1 MSLLSRVRHFAY
13 SFYDYR
19 AAAINTATVSLAVIH
34 IPDQIGDAMSV
45 FPLIR
50 SLEYHRIDRLI
61 IVASR
66 LNRPVFDALSLRQ
79 TTLTVIS
86 MPCQDGA
93 TYQEIK
99 AVAGKIRKEYGVPDL
114 CIEAMRKKNFKTML
128 FISRL
133 RAKTNLQVVGL
144 TMKCYSPLCQTASRM
159 DQVFRAPVP
168 MTWSVLMREAGFP
181 PVRPAFEFPLSD
193 RVLDEVS
200 QETRQFGHYIA
211 LNLDGSVAERT
222 FSLATASK
230 LIARITSETSL
241 PVVIVHGPDGRD
253 KATALTRLYD
263 RVHRISLPPS
273 IARSAAVIKNATLAI
288 TPDTSVLHMASAYN
302 IPAIAVY
309 ANYKTRWPAMQD
321 ISEAIVVGSQIDNI
335 DLDEFRTVLRRLIVR
350 AGRHRPLEHQD
361 TVARPLPH
369 AR

>member
-1 MSLLSRVRHFAY
+1 MSLLSGLRHFAY
-13 SFYDYR
+13 SFYDYP
-19 AAAINTATVSLAVIH
+19 AAAINTDTVSLAVIH
-34 IPDQIGDAMSV
+34 IPDQIGDAMSI

-66 LNRPVFDALSLRQ
+66 LNRPVFDALTLRH

-86 MPCQDGA
+86 MPCQDEA
-93 TYQEIK
+93 TYQDIK

-133 RAKTNLQVVGL
+133 RAKTNLQAVGL
-144 TMKCYSPLCQTASRM
+144 TMKCYSPLCQIASRM

-181 PVRPAFEFPLSD
+181 SVRPAFEFPLSAH
-193 RVLDEVS
+193 VLDEVS
-200 QETRQFGHYIA
+200 QETQQFDPYIA

-222 FSLATASK
+222 FSLATAIK
-230 LIARITSETSL
+230 LIARITGETKM
-241 PVVIVHGPDGRD
+241 PVVIVHGPDGCD
-253 KATALTRLYD
+253 KATVLTRLYN

-273 IARSAAVIKNATLAI
+273 IARSAAVIKNATFAI

-335 DLDEFRTVLRRLIVR
+335 DLDEFRSVLRRLLAR
-350 AGRHRPLEHQD
+350 AGQRFTPEHQD
-361 TVARPLPH
+361 TVTLPLPH